1 MYPSRRDTPWFGRLR
16 NAKQACGL
24 IRSQNVCTVYKQSR
38 SYRYNVNSNLYIVPM
53 RAIQLRMARAA
64 VGWGVR
70 ELAEKAGV
78 TANTVTRIENG
89 ADAKQSTL
97 DRLKSA
103 LEAAGVEF
111 IDENGGGPGVRMRNQ
126 QQQKG

>member
-1 MYPSRRDTPWFGRLR
+1 
-16 NAKQACGL
+16 
-24 IRSQNVCTVYKQSR
+24 
-38 SYRYNVNSNLYIVPM
+38 
-53 RAIQLRMARAA
+53 MARAA

-70 ELAEKAGV
+70 ELAQKAGV

-97 DRLKSA
+97 NRLQRA

-111 IDENGGGPGVRMRNQ
+111 TNSD
-126 QQQKG
+126 

>member
-1 MYPSRRDTPWFGRLR
+1 M
-16 NAKQACGL
+16 K
-24 IRSQNVCTVYKQSR
+24 
-38 SYRYNVNSNLYIVPM
+38 
-53 RAIQLRMARAA
+53 AIQLRMARAA

-89 ADAKQSTL
+89 ADAKQSTMDKL
-97 DRLKSA
+97 QRA

-111 IDENGGGPGVRMRNQ
+111 TNGDQPGVRLTKAAAARSTGPTAGSPHCFVPALRSQ
-126 QQQKG
+126 LLHDRYVHRDAAIRR

>member
-1 MYPSRRDTPWFGRLR
+1 M
-16 NAKQACGL
+16 K
-24 IRSQNVCTVYKQSR
+24 
-38 SYRYNVNSNLYIVPM
+38 
-53 RAIQLRMARAA
+53 AIQLRMARAA

-89 ADAKQSTL
+89 ADAKQSTMDAL
-97 DRLKSA
+97 QRA

-111 IDENGGGPGVRMRNQ
+111 TNGEQPGVRVAKVVPVQSVEPPSAGNAEVGVKSTRR
-126 QQQKG
+126 KAAKVTEKKR